1 MQKFFSAAEAFQ
13 TAYSIFPIMRWR
25 IQNYRAKAAAT
36 TPRRAAAEA
45 PSSMLNWLA
54 ALVLFGVLALLLEEP
69 EAEEPEPE
77 PEPESE
83 PELELEPIRF
93 IHVSNTHRRL
103 IHGRET
109 YR

>member
-1 MQKFFSAAEAFQ
+1 
-13 TAYSIFPIMRWR
+13 
-25 IQNYRAKAAAT
+25 
-36 TPRRAAAEA
+36 
-45 PSSMLNWLA
+45 MLNWLA